1 MANIRTRVEFPV
13 RSFRKP
19 RFRTLM
25 WRKSG
30 RSPFVHLLHCVL
42 QCSINCIHDY
52 LRKQTFCEVLLI
64 SSPALHCVPASGSR
78 CRESAMP
85 ALPVLSPRND
95 PFVLRAC
102 LVAAS
107 RYRVRPAGEH
117 SGGWMARARTGGLG
131 VFVPLT
137 IDGDFHGH
145 EEKSQEENIQEKS
158 VVAGTK
164 SREERSCQ
172 EEVRRNNGVEE
183 EASKKMAWK
192 PGGKPFRCDESRNSL
207 VFPTGSR
214 P

>member
-1 MANIRTRVEFPV
+1 
-13 RSFRKP
+13 
-19 RFRTLM
+19 
-25 WRKSG
+25 
-30 RSPFVHLLHCVL
+30 
-42 QCSINCIHDY
+42 
-52 LRKQTFCEVLLI
+52 
-64 SSPALHCVPASGSR
+64 
-78 CRESAMP
+78 
-85 ALPVLSPRND
+85 
-95 PFVLRAC
+95 
-102 LVAAS
+102 
-107 RYRVRPAGEH
+107 
-117 SGGWMARARTGGLG
+117 MARARTGGLG

-145 EEKSQEENIQEKS
+145 EEKSQEEKSQEENIQEES

-192 PGGKPFRCDESRNSL
+192 PGGKPCRCGESRNSL